1 MNELL
6 CKKRS
11 QQEKKIIIGFSLLV
25 IIFAIVIVFL
35 WKRNDISK
43 KEYKYYITYDNQF
56 LDIEKK
62 YLNTDG
68 YIETQDI
75 PQLLDEIED
84 IAQNGIKEGI
94 IKEYTK
100 DKNNIYIEFSSG
112 INYIFIPYQENKL
125 NNGTG
130 GKIATIEPADD
141 TFGVR
146 KERLMMLIDKYYNKL
161 AYTGSYL
168 PVGNANM
175 IKNAFNDMYKYNL
188 LTFVPLK

>member
-100 DKNNIYIEFSSG
+100 DKNNIYI
-112 INYIFIPYQENKL
+112 
-125 NNGTG
+125 
-130 GKIATIEPADD
+130 
-141 TFGVR
+141 
-146 KERLMMLIDKYYNKL
+146 
-161 AYTGSYL
+161 
-168 PVGNANM
+168 
-175 IKNAFNDMYKYNL
+175 
-188 LTFVPLK
+188 